1 MAVAHVN
8 GVDIYYEIHGAGEP
22 LVLVHG
28 SWTDTTQWDL
38 VLPGF
43 ADTLQVL
50 VYDRRGHTR
59 SERLEAQGSIDEDGD
74 DLAGLL
80 ETLALAPAHVATNS
94 WGGNIALRLACRRP
108 ELFRSLTCHEPPLW
122 VLLADDPDSQAILS
136 QGAESLKSVGS
147 RIAAG
152 EHEGA
157 ARQFVDEVA
166 LGRGAWDNQLSPETK
181 KMWARNAPTY
191 LDELRDPD
199 QLTIDPDALAALK
212 FPVRLT
218 QGSESPPVF
227 SRVIN
232 HLESLIPTV
241 TRETIQGAGHVP
253 QSTTPEAYVQATK
266 RAVRIAAGVNYERVS
281 PGARHLCGRQ
291 QSAPS

>member
-8 GVDIYYEIHGAGEP
+8 GVDIFYELHGAGEP

-28 SWTDTTQWDL
+28 SWADTTQWDL
-38 VLPGF
+38 VLPGL
-43 ADTLQVL
+43 AATCQVL

-80 ETLALAPAHVATNS
+80 EIVALAPAHVVTNS

-122 VLLADDPDSQAILS
+122 GLLANDPDSQAILS
-136 QGAESLKSVGS
+136 LGTESLVAVSS

-152 EHEGA
+152 DHEGA

-166 LGRGAWDNQLSPETK
+166 FGRGAWDNQPPEVK
-181 KMWARNAPTY
+181 EMFVRNAPTY

-199 QLTIDPDALAALK
+199 QLTIDPDALPALK
-212 FPVRLT
+212 MPVRLT

-227 SRVIN
+227 SRVIDR
-232 HLESLIPTV
+232 LESLIPNV
-241 TRETIQGAGHVP
+241 ARETIQGAGHVP
-253 QSTTPEAYVQATK
+253 HSTTPEAYVQATT
-266 RAVRIAAGVNYERVS
+266 RAVRIAAGGLPTS
-281 PGARHLCGRQ
+281 SWP
-291 QSAPS
+291 P

>member
-8 GVDIYYEIHGAGEP
+8 GVDIYYELHGAGEP

-28 SWTDTTQWDL
+28 SWTDTTRWDL
-38 VLPGF
+38 VLPGL
-43 ADTLQVL
+43 ADTFRVL
-50 VYDRRGHTR
+50 VYDRRGHTQ
-59 SERLEAQGSIDEDGD
+59 SEQLETQGSIDEDCD
-74 DLAGLL
+74 DLARLL
-80 ETLALAPAHVATNS
+80 ETLALAPAHVVTSS

-122 VLLADDPDSQAILS
+122 GLLADDPDSQAMLS
-136 QGAESLKSVGS
+136 QGGETLESVGR

-152 EHEGA
+152 DHEGA

-166 LGRGAWDNQLSPETK
+166 FGRGAWDNKLPPMVKE
-181 KMWARNAPTY
+181 MFVRNAPTY

-199 QLTIDPDALAALK
+199 QLTIDPDALAGVK
-212 FPVRLT
+212 MPVVLT

-227 SRVIN
+227 SRVLDR
-232 HLESLIPTV
+232 LESLIPHV

-253 QSTTPEAYVQATK
+253 HSTTPEAYVEAMK
-266 RAVRIAAGVNYERVS
+266 RAVGKAAGGS
-281 PGARHLCGRQ
+281 PT
-291 QSAPS
+291 STPAP